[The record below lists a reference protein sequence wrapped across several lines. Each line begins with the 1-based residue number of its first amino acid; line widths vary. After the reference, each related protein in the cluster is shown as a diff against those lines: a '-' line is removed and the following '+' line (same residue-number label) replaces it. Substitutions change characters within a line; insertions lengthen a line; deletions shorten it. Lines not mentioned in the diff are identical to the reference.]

1 MAKKKDNS
9 EIRLGRLELQ
19 IMNVVW
25 DRSKATVHDVKRA
38 LSHRKPAY
46 STILTMMR
54 KLEAKGYLEHDV
66 DDRTYVYR
74 STISREAVRHGVL
87 GDILDR
93 LFDGS
98 ASLLL
103 TSLAE
108 QKRISEKD
116 QRQIKKLIQERK
128 NNEPNINSDH

>member
-1 MAKKKDNS
+1 MAKKQNS

-25 DRSKATVHDVKRA
+25 EKGKATVHDVKDVLGRG
-38 LSHRKPAY
+38 RKPAY

-74 STISREAVRHGVL
+74 PTISQQAVRHGVL
-87 GDILDR
+87 GDIVDR
-93 LFDGS
+93 LFEGS
-98 ASLLL
+98 PSLLL
-103 TSLAE
+103 NSLVE
-108 QKRISEKD
+108 QNRMSDKELKNI
-116 QRQIKKLIQERK
+116 QKLIKERGK
-128 NNEPNINSDH
+128 K

>member
-1 MAKKKDNS
+1 MVNKKGS

-25 DRSKATVHDVKRA
+25 EKGKATVHDVKDA
-38 LSHRKPAY
+38 LSRGRKPAY

-54 KLEAKGYLEHDV
+54 KLEAKGYLKHDV

-74 STISREAVRHGVL
+74 PTISQKAARQGIL
-87 GDILDR
+87 GDIVDR

-98 ASLLL
+98 PSLLL
-103 TSLAE
+103 NSLVE
-108 QKRISEKD
+108 QDHISEKELE
-116 QRQIKKLIQERK
+116 QIQKLIKERGEK
-128 NNEPNINSDH
+128 